1 MQHAAITRYQKR
13 PEVETSVS
21 FEGEEDLNIE
31 FGDIV
36 PCDSSEGSYGHI
48 YALIDG
54 DFSPRFAF
62 RDCFQRCHCRGGE
75 GGGGEFESR
84 IVEGEESNVSS
95 VDS

>member
-1 MQHAAITRYQKR
+1 MQHAAITRYQKG

-48 YALIDG
+48 NALVDR
-54 DFSPRFAF
+54 DSSPRFSF
-62 RDCFQRCHCRGGE
+62 GDCFERCHFGGSE
-75 GGGGEFESR
+75 GGGFEQR